1 MRRLLYEPHQK
12 VKAFW
17 PSSLPRL
24 LRFRRVGLSVACS
37 LMWFSRVPFLWA
49 PGRGLYAKQSS
60 QQPNVPA
67 GQVIFLP
74 LCAVSSTVQS
84 ASLPLP
90 FPPLPPP
97 LLPQATRGGFFRGHP
112 PTAALQ
118 FPDWIFTEGELDP
131 LGHLMP
137 DGGALGGRGIPFLEA
152 ISVAWKKRS
161 SSLTLFLS
169 R

>member
-84 ASLPLP
+84 ASLPLS
-90 FPPLPPP
+90 FPPLPHPSCPKQHVGASLGATPHCCSAVSRLDFYRRGIGPSWP
-97 LLPQATRGGFFRGHP
+97 LNARRRRFGWQGDSFLRGH
-112 PTAALQ
+112 LGCLEEV
-118 FPDWIFTEGELDP
+118 IF
-131 LGHLMP
+131 
-137 DGGALGGRGIPFLEA
+137 
-152 ISVAWKKRS
+152 
-161 SSLTLFLS
+161 LTHTVP
-169 R
+169 